1 MKKSVISMFFVV
13 LLLLV
18 AACDGGAAKNDAENI
33 GGDIDY
39 EEAEPGE
46 PGDSGYYDNGDTGSD
61 PDYDGG
67 YDNGDTGSPYEP
79 GDPAEPGYEDWE
91 TDDSEMSGAEPTEEP
106 EPGDLIENE
115 WVETAAENTSTF
127 SIDVDTASYTLIRN
141 YLMNYNQMPP
151 KDRVRIEEM
160 VNYFDYDYPQPE
172 EGRPFSVTMEMADS
186 PWRSDTKIVMFGL
199 QGKQLAANEI
209 PVQNL
214 VFLIDVSGSMYGD
227 DRLGLL
233 KKSFKKLV
241 EKLNKDDKV
250 SIVTYASGTG
260 VVLDSVSGD
269 KKDEILAA
277 INNLEAGGSTAGAA
291 GIQLAYELAEKN
303 YSKDANNRIILA
315 TDGDFNVGIYDT
327 SELVSYIETERNKG
341 IFLTILGF
349 GMGNYQDDRME
360 QLSNAGNGNY
370 FYVDNERE
378 SDKIF
383 TYDLMG
389 TMFTIAKDVKL
400 QVVFNPAKIAKYR
413 LIGYENRV
421 MANEDFN
428 DDTKDAGEIGSGHRV
443 TAFYEVFLTTE
454 KPAETPEPDTDPE
467 EGEEPGEGEEPA
479 EGEPAEGE
487 PAEGEPAAEPESE
500 FGEDDFIILKMRYKE
515 PDEDISKYMDTVMTS
530 ANIFAEMSQ
539 NMGFA
544 SSVAEFGMLLRDSK
558 FKADSSYDSVLKRAK
573 ANIGKDTFGFRGE
586 FLEMVE
592 RAKTL
597 SR

>member
-1 MKKSVISMFFVV
+1 MFLVIF
-13 LLLLV
+13 LLFV
-18 AACDGGAAKNDAENI
+18 AACDGGSSKNAFD
-33 GGDIDY
+33 GDI
-39 EEAEPGE
+39 EEEGTYNDNYDTT
-46 PGDSGYYDNGDTGSD
+46 DSEAYD
-61 PDYDGG
+61 PG
-67 YDNGDTGSPYEP
+67 YDTGDTGSPYEP
-79 GDPAEPGYEDWE
+79 GESAADPADSDYGDWE
-91 TDDSEMSGAEPTEEP
+91 SSDDEYEGSNPVEEP
-106 EPGDLIENE
+106 KPGDLIEND
-115 WVETAAENTSTF
+115 WVETATENTSTF
-127 SIDVDTASYTLIRN
+127 SIDVDTASYTLIRS
-141 YLMNYNQMPP
+141 YLMSYNQLPP

-487 PAEGEPAAEPESE
+487 PAAEPESE

>member
-1 MKKSVISMFFVV
+1 MKKSVISMLFVG
-13 LLLLV
+13 LLLFV
-18 AACDGGAAKNDAENI
+18 AACDGGAAKSDGEEIGEN
-33 GGDIDY
+33 
-39 EEAEPGE
+39 GE
-46 PGDSGYYDNGDTGSD
+46 YGTTDTGDTGYYESSD
-61 PDYDGG
+61 SEAYDS
-67 YDNGDTGSPYEP
+67 GDTGSPYEP

-186 PWRSDTKIVMFGL
+186 PWNNETKLVMFGL

-250 SIVTYASGTG
+250 SIVTYAGNAG
-260 VVLDSVSGD
+260 VILDSVSGD
-269 KKDEILAA
+269 KKDEIISA
-277 INNLEAGGSTAGAA
+277 IENLEAGGSTAGAA
-291 GIQLAYELAEKN
+291 GIKTAYTLAEKN

-315 TDGDFNVGIYDT
+315 TDGDFNVGISST
-327 SELVSYIETERNKG
+327 SELVAYIEQERNKG
-341 IFLTILGF
+341 IYLTILGF

-370 FYVDNERE
+370 FYIDSEKE
-378 SDKIF
+378 SDKVF
-383 TYDLMG
+383 TVNLMG

-428 DDTKDAGEIGSGHRV
+428 DDTKDAGEIGAGHRV
-443 TAFYEVFLTTE
+443 TAFYEVFLAE
-454 KPAETPEPDTDPE
+454 KPAETPETPATDSE
-467 EGEEPGEGEEPA
+467 EGEEPSEPSTD
-479 EGEPAEGE
+479 EVEPTT
-487 PAEGEPAAEPESE
+487 EPESE
-500 FGEDDFIILKMRYKE
+500 FGEDDFIVLRMRYKE

-530 ANIFAEMSQ
+530 ANILAEMSR

-558 FKADSSYDSVLKRAK
+558 FKADSSYDAVIDRAK
-573 ANIGKDTFGFRGE
+573 ANIGKDTLGFRGE
-586 FLEMVE
+586 FLELVE
-592 RAKTL
+592 RAKAL
-597 SR
+597 SK

>member
-1 MKKSVISMFFVV
+1 MKKSVISMFFVI
-13 LLLLV
+13 LLLFV
-18 AACDGGAAKNDAENI
+18 AACDGSATKAD
-33 GGDIDY
+33 GDIGDDGYY
-39 EEAEPGE
+39 ESGDNGGYNDNYDT
-46 PGDSGYYDNGDTGSD
+46 GDSNAPYPEDSTDTGS
-61 PDYDGG
+61 
-67 YDNGDTGSPYEP
+67 SYEP
-79 GDPAEPGYEDWE
+79 GADPAEPGYEDWE
-91 TDDSEMSGAEPTEEP
+91 SSDSEMSGDDMPTEPAEEP
-106 EPGDLIENE
+106 APGDLIENG
-115 WVETAAENTSTF
+115 WVETATENTSTF

-141 YLMNYNQMPP
+141 YLMKSNYMPP

-160 VNYFDYDYPQPE
+160 INYFDYDYPQPE
-172 EGRPFSVTMEMADS
+172 EGKPFSVTMEMASS
-186 PWRSDTKIVMFGL
+186 PWNKDNKLVMFGL
-199 QGKQLAANEI
+199 QGKALDPDKVPAH
-209 PVQNL
+209 NL

-241 EKLNKDDKV
+241 EKLDKDDKV
-250 SIVTYASGTG
+250 SIVTYAGSAG
-260 VVLDSVSGD
+260 VLLDSVSGD
-269 KKDEILAA
+269 KKDEIISALDE
-277 INNLEAGGSTAGAA
+277 LEAGGSTAGAA
-291 GIQLAYELAEKN
+291 GIKTAYELAEKN

-327 SELVSYIETERNKG
+327 GELVSYIETERNKG
-341 IFLTILGF
+341 IYLTILGF
-349 GMGNYQDDRME
+349 GMGNYQDYRME
-360 QLSNAGNGNY
+360 ELSNAGNGNY

-400 QVVFNPAKIAKYR
+400 QVVFNPDKIAKYR

-428 DDTKDAGEIGSGHRV
+428 DDTKDAGEIGAGHRV
-443 TAFYEVFLTTE
+443 TAFYEVILTE
-454 KPAETPEPDTDPE
+454 KKPAETPETETDPE
-467 EGEEPGEGEEPA
+467 EG
-479 EGEPAEGE
+479 GEPAESDPE
-487 PAEGEPAAEPESE
+487 ESESESE
-500 FGEDDFIILKMRYKE
+500 FGEDDFLVLKMRYKE
-515 PDEDISKYMDTVMTS
+515 PDQDISKYMDTVMTS
-530 ANIFAEMSQ
+530 ANILAEMSQ

-586 FLEMVE
+586 FLELVE

-597 SR
+597 DK

>member
-13 LLLLV
+13 LLLFV
-18 AACDGGAAKNDAENI
+18 AACDGSATKAD
-33 GGDIDY
+33 GDIGDDGYY
-39 EEAEPGE
+39 ESGDNGGYNDNYDT
-46 PGDSGYYDNGDTGSD
+46 GDSNAPYPEDSTDTGS
-61 PDYDGG
+61 
-67 YDNGDTGSPYEP
+67 SYEP
-79 GDPAEPGYEDWE
+79 GADPAEPGYEDWE
-91 TDDSEMSGAEPTEEP
+91 SSDSEMSGDDMPTEPAEEP
-106 EPGDLIENE
+106 APGDLIENG
-115 WVETAAENTSTF
+115 WVETATENTSTF

-141 YLMNYNQMPP
+141 YLMKSNYMPP

-172 EGRPFSVTMEMADS
+172 EGKPFSVTMEMASS
-186 PWRSDTKIVMFGL
+186 PWNKDNKLVMFGL
-199 QGKQLAANEI
+199 QGKALDPDKVPAH
-209 PVQNL
+209 NL

-241 EKLNKDDKV
+241 EKLDKDDKV
-250 SIVTYASGTG
+250 SIVTYAGSAG
-260 VVLDSVSGD
+260 VLLDSVSGD
-269 KKDEILAA
+269 KKDEIISALDE
-277 INNLEAGGSTAGAA
+277 LEAGGSTAGAA
-291 GIQLAYELAEKN
+291 GIKTAYELAEKN

-327 SELVSYIETERNKG
+327 GELVSYIETERNKG
-341 IFLTILGF
+341 IYLTILGF
-349 GMGNYQDDRME
+349 GMGNYQDYRME
-360 QLSNAGNGNY
+360 ELSNAGNGNY

-400 QVVFNPAKIAKYR
+400 QVVFNPDKIAKYR

-428 DDTKDAGEIGSGHRV
+428 DDTKDAGEIGAGHRV
-443 TAFYEVFLTTE
+443 TAFYEVILTE
-454 KPAETPEPDTDPE
+454 KKPAETPETETDPE
-467 EGEEPGEGEEPA
+467 EG
-479 EGEPAEGE
+479 GEPAESDPE
-487 PAEGEPAAEPESE
+487 ESESESE
-500 FGEDDFIILKMRYKE
+500 FGEDDFLVLKMRYKE
-515 PDEDISKYMDTVMTS
+515 PDQDISKYMDTVMTS
-530 ANIFAEMSQ
+530 ANILAEMSQ

-544 SSVAEFGMLLRDSK
+544 SSVAEFGMLLRDSQ
-558 FKADSSYDSVLKRAK
+558 FKADSSYDSVLDRAK

-586 FLEMVE
+586 FLELVE

>member
-1 MKKSVISMFFVV
+1 MKKSVFSAVLMIFV
-13 LLLLV
+13 LFLMS
-18 AACDGGAAKNDAENI
+18 CGGADKASNDGDIEGNSGYE
-33 GGDIDY
+33 GGDY
-39 EEAEPGE
+39 EG
-46 PGDSGYYDNGDTGSD
+46 GYDTSDTGDTGYYESSD
-61 PDYDGG
+61 SEAYDS
-67 YDNGDTGSPYEP
+67 GDTGAGYDPNESAPDEADYEGADMP
-79 GDPAEPGYEDWE
+79 TEPAEEPNPGE
-91 TDDSEMSGAEPTEEP
+91 
-106 EPGDLIENE
+106 LIEND

-141 YLMNYNQMPP
+141 YLLSYNQMPP

-160 VNYFDYDYPQPE
+160 VNYFDYEYPQPE
-172 EGRPFSVTMEMADS
+172 EGTPFSVTMEMADS
-186 PWRSDTKIVMFGL
+186 PWNKETKLVMFGL
-199 QGKQLAANEI
+199 QGKELAPDKVPAH
-209 PVQNL
+209 NL
-214 VFLIDVSGSMYGD
+214 VFLIDVSGSMFGD

-241 EKLNKDDKV
+241 EKLDKDDKV
-250 SIVTYASGTG
+250 SIVTYAGSAG
-260 VVLDSVSGD
+260 VLLDSVSGD
-269 KKDEILAA
+269 KKDEIISALDE
-277 INNLEAGGSTAGAA
+277 LEAGGSTAGAA
-291 GIQLAYELAEKN
+291 GIKTAYELAEKN

-315 TDGDFNVGIYDT
+315 TDGDFNVGISST
-327 SELVSYIETERNKG
+327 SALVAYIEEERNKG

-400 QVVFNPAKIAKYR
+400 QVVFNPDKIAKYR

-428 DDTKDAGEIGSGHRV
+428 DDTKDAGEIGAGHRV
-443 TAFYEVFLTTE
+443 TAFYEVILTE
-454 KPAETPEPDTDPE
+454 KKPAETPETETDPE
-467 EGEEPGEGEEPA
+467 EG
-479 EGEPAEGE
+479 GEPAEPSPEEG
-487 PAEGEPAAEPESE
+487 EGEPAAEPETE
-500 FGEDDFIILKMRYKE
+500 FGEDDFLVLKMRYKE
-515 PDEDISKYMDTVMTS
+515 PDQDISKYMDTVMTS
-530 ANIFAEMSQ
+530 ANILAEMSQ

-544 SSVAEFGMLLRDSK
+544 SSVAEFGMLLRDSQ

-573 ANIGKDTFGFRGE
+573 ATIGKDTFGFRGE
-586 FLEMVE
+586 FLELVE

>member
-1 MKKSVISMFFVV
+1 MFFIV
-13 LLLLV
+13 LILFM
-18 AACDGGAAKNDAENI
+18 AACDGGLAKNAAADI
-33 GGDIDY
+33 GDD
-39 EEAEPGE
+39 
-46 PGDSGYYDNGDTGSD
+46 GYYESGDTGSYND
-61 PDYDGG
+61 NYDTGDSNAP
-67 YDNGDTGSPYEP
+67 YPEDSADTGSSYEP
-79 GDPAEPGYEDWE
+79 GAPADQTEPGYEDWE
-91 TDDSEMSGAEPTEEP
+91 TNDGEMSGDDMPAEEP
-106 EPGDLIENE
+106 KPGELIENE
-115 WVETAAENTSTF
+115 WVETKTENTSTF

-141 YLMNYNQMPP
+141 YLMSYNYMPP
-151 KDRVRIEEM
+151 KDKVRIEEM

-186 PWRSDTKIVMFGL
+186 PWNKDTKLVMFGL
-199 QGKQLAANEI
+199 QGKMLEPDKVPAH
-209 PVQNL
+209 NL

-233 KKSFKKLV
+233 QKSFKKLV
-241 EKLNKDDKV
+241 EKLDKDDKV
-250 SIVTYASGTG
+250 SIVTYASGVNT
-260 VVLDSVSGD
+260 VLDSVSGD
-269 KKDEILAA
+269 KKDEIIAA
-277 INNLEAGGSTAGAA
+277 IDNLEAGGSTAGSD
-291 GIQLAYELAEKN
+291 GIQRAYALAEKN

-327 SELVSYIETERNKG
+327 GELVAYIEQERNKG

-428 DDTKDAGEIGSGHRV
+428 DDTKDAGEIGAGHRV
-443 TAFYEVFLTTE
+443 TAFYEVFLAE
-454 KPAETPEPDTDPE
+454 NKPAETPETDAE
-467 EGEEPGEGEEPA
+467 EGEEPA
-479 EGEPAEGE
+479 ETDPNEGE
-487 PAEGEPAAEPESE
+487 DGPAAEPETE
-500 FGEDDFIILKMRYKE
+500 FGEDDLLVLKMRYKE
-515 PDEDISKYMDTVMTS
+515 PEADISKYMDTVMTS
-530 ANIFAEMSQ
+530 ANILAEMSQ

-544 SSVAEFGMLLRDSK
+544 SAVAEFGMLLRDSK
-558 FKADSSYDSVLKRAK
+558 FKADSSYDSVMTRAK

-586 FLEMVE
+586 FLEIV
-592 RAKTL
+592 AKAKSL
-597 SR
+597 DK

>member
-1 MKKSVISMFFVV
+1 MFFIV
-13 LLLLV
+13 LLLFM
-18 AACDGGAAKNDAENI
+18 AACDGGAATKADAADIGDDGYYESGDTGSYNDNY
-33 GGDIDY
+33 DT
-39 EEAEPGE
+39 
-46 PGDSGYYDNGDTGSD
+46 GDSGYYENSD
-61 PDYDGG
+61 SEAYEPGYDGG
-67 YDNGDTGSPYEP
+67 YDNSDTGAPYEP
-79 GDPAEPGYEDWE
+79 GDPTDYEDWE
-91 TDDSEMSGAEPTEEP
+91 STDGEMSGDDMPAEEP
-106 EPGDLIENE
+106 KPGELIENE
-115 WVETAAENTSTF
+115 WVETATENTSTF

-141 YLMNYNQMPP
+141 YLMSYNYMPP
-151 KDRVRIEEM
+151 KDKVRIEEM

-172 EGRPFSVTMEMADS
+172 EGKPFSVTMEMADS
-186 PWRSDTKIVMFGL
+186 PWRSDTKLVMFGL
-199 QGKQLAANEI
+199 QGKELEPDKVPAH
-209 PVQNL
+209 NL

-241 EKLNKDDKV
+241 EKLDKDDKV
-250 SIVTYASGTG
+250 SIVTYASGTA

-269 KKDEILAA
+269 KKDEIIAA
-277 INNLEAGGSTAGAA
+277 IDDLEAGGSTAGAA
-291 GIQLAYELAEKN
+291 GIQSAYALAEKN

-327 SELVSYIETERNKG
+327 GELVAYIEQERNKG

-389 TMFTIAKDVKL
+389 PMFTIAKDVKL

-428 DDTKDAGEIGSGHRV
+428 DDTKDAGEIGAGHRV
-443 TAFYEVFLTTE
+443 TAFYEVFLTE
-454 KPAETPEPDTDPE
+454 KPAETPETGTE
-467 EGEEPGEGEEPA
+467 EGEEPA
-479 EGEPAEGE
+479 ETDPNEDD
-487 PAEGEPAAEPESE
+487 PAAEPETE
-500 FGEDDFIILKMRYKE
+500 FGEDDFLVLKMRYKE
-515 PDEDISKYMDTVMTS
+515 PDEDISKYMDTIMNS
-530 ANIFAEMSQ
+530 ANVKAEMSQ

-544 SSVAEFGMLLRDSK
+544 SAVAEFGILLRDSK
-558 FKADSSYDSVLKRAK
+558 FKSDSSYDSVLKRAK
-573 ANIGKDTFGFRGE
+573 SNIGKDTFGLRGE
-586 FLEMVE
+586 FLELVE
-592 RAKTL
+592 RAQDL